1 MDLNR
6 ILHLISNNDLGNVNM
21 IKNHM
26 RTKPCL
32 VFMVAPWCG
41 HCQKLEPTI
50 NTLEKDLVKEPE
62 FDPFSIMKIHDEY
75 LPKVNLKAKSYPTI
89 RLFIN
94 GKHITDHE
102 GDREPD
108 DIKDFLRNNMKH
120 ISRNSM
126 PVKKKCNMSRY
137 SKPSMIKSD
146 GPLDRLSKSIN
157 NSIKTFKIRKH
168 HKKPRT
174 YRGKGSKDPKWVS
187 KVFGIQHGGNCK
199 CKKCVKKGGHGRTC
213 IRMPNDCEYHLKC
226 RDNKT
231 GTWTK
236 MKRSNKYKPDH
247 CKSNGKKTKKSF
259 KGGMKTKRRRGMKK
273 TPSLKQQIKSNPW
286 MKEILYKKANG
297 EKLNSYDKSLYAS
310 MLTQPLP
317 SGAIKKLLRMY
328 KK

>member
-6 ILHLISNNDLGNVNM
+6 ILHLIGNNDLGNVNM

-41 HCQKLEPTI
+41 HCQRLEPTI

-108 DIKDFLRNNMKH
+108 DIRDFLRNNMKH

-187 KVFGIQHGGNCK
+187 KLLGLQHGGNCK
-199 CKKCVKKGGHGRTC
+199 CKDCKGR
-213 IRMPNDCEYHLKC
+213 
-226 RDNKT
+226 
-231 GTWTK
+231 
-236 MKRSNKYKPDH
+236 
-247 CKSNGKKTKKSF
+247 KTKR
-259 KGGMKTKRRRGMKK
+259 KTKRRSRGMKK

-286 MKEILYKKANG
+286 MEEILYKKANG

-310 MLTQPLP
+310 MLTKPLP
-317 SGAIKKLLRMY
+317 PGGIKKLLRMY

>member
-1 MDLNR
+1 MDFNR
-6 ILHLISNNDLGNVNM
+6 ILHLISNNDLDNVNM

-50 NTLEKDLVKEPE
+50 NTLEKELIKEPE

-75 LPKVNLKAKSYPTI
+75 LPKINLKAKSYPTI

-126 PVKKKCNMSRY
+126 PVKKKCKMSRY
-137 SKPSMIKSD
+137 SKPSMIKSE

-157 NSIKTFKIRKH
+157 NSIRTFKIRKH
-168 HKKPRT
+168 PKKSKTRK
-174 YRGKGSKDPKWVS
+174 GKAFKDPKWVS

-199 CKKCVKKGGHGRTC
+199 CKDCKGR
-213 IRMPNDCEYHLKC
+213 
-226 RDNKT
+226 
-231 GTWTK
+231 
-236 MKRSNKYKPDH
+236 
-247 CKSNGKKTKKSF
+247 KTKR
-259 KGGMKTKRRRGMKK
+259 KTKRRRGMNKI
-273 TPSLKQQIKSNPW
+273 PSLKKQIKSNPW
-286 MKEILYKKANG
+286 MEEILYKKANG
-297 EKLNSYDKSLYAS
+297 KKLNSYDKSLYES
-310 MLTQPLP
+310 ILTQPLP
-317 SGAIKKLLRMY
+317 PGSMKKILRMY